1 MARLLLICHIA
12 RTGQRC
18 AQPPQP
24 LTGTGDFRMHIVTA
38 EHRSTLSHTVDRHDL
53 RRAA

>member
-1 MARLLLICHIA
+1 
-12 RTGQRC
+12 
-18 AQPPQP
+18 
-24 LTGTGDFRMHIVTA
+24 MHIVTA